1 MPTIEQDHK
10 LELDIELL
18 LPNLPDQRDQ
28 CIGKLEEE
36 LSKRRGVTKAHVEE
50 KENKFLLCLHYDP
63 EVFDLASL
71 KRLAQKT
78 GASISSRYQHEIL
91 SIVGMDCSDCTL
103 VIEHGIKRVDGVLN
117 VAVSY
122 VAGTLRI
129 EYDSDKTNITEI
141 KNCLRRL
148 GYSVPE
154 TGIKALFQER
164 RELIFSMLCG
174 VSVFTAWL
182 LPQFLSLPYV
192 IYFLFA
198 SAYFFGGFDIA
209 RHAVHSIKERQFDT
223 DLLMVFAACG
233 AAILGEFLEGG
244 LLLFL
249 FSLGHALEE
258 LALDKARDAVAKLGQ
273 LTPKTATVMK
283 DAKQLEVSVDELEV
297 GELVVVKPGVR
308 IPVDGV
314 VSGGNSSV
322 DQSPIT
328 GESMPIEKAK
338 DDQVFAGSINGTGQ
352 LIVKV
357 TKLAKDNT
365 LSRVMQLVEESQ
377 TQKTKTQQLTEKF
390 TSWFVPTV
398 LVLDL
403 LLIIIPPIFGFPL
416 RTSFLRAMTF
426 LVAVSP
432 CALAL
437 GAPSAVL
444 AGIGQAAR
452 NGVLIKGGLHLENLG
467 RLQAVAFDKTGTLTH
482 GKPKVT
488 DIVNIGTLQK
498 RELLSLVAACESRS
512 AHPLAAA
519 IVAEAKDRKLD
530 IPEPE
535 KIDSVS
541 GQGLIAKVD
550 GKQLLVGNLKLMNEQ
565 GVEVS
570 EDVKKQLADLESSG
584 KTSVTV
590 AVDGK
595 ASAII
600 ALADTPRENAKASL
614 AKLHDL
620 GIEKIFLL
628 SGDNSR
634 VATKLAQTLGID
646 EVKADLMPEDKVKAM
661 KEIASNR
668 VVAMVGDGVNDA
680 PALAAAS
687 VGIAMGGAGTD
698 VALET
703 ADVALMGDDLGRL
716 PFAISLGRA
725 TRSVIRQNLA
735 VSIITILGLAVTAT
749 LGIASITW
757 AILFHEGSTILVVLN
772 SLKLLAHR
780 KELQV
785 SGQLRKQA

>member
-1 MPTIEQDHK
+1 
-10 LELDIELL
+10 
-18 LPNLPDQRDQ
+18 
-28 CIGKLEEE
+28 
-36 LSKRRGVTKAHVEE
+36 
-50 KENKFLLCLHYDP
+50 
-63 EVFDLASL
+63 
-71 KRLAQKT
+71 
-78 GASISSRYQHEIL
+78 
-91 SIVGMDCSDCTL
+91 
-103 VIEHGIKRVDGVLN
+103 
-117 VAVSY
+117 
-122 VAGTLRI
+122 
-129 EYDSDKTNITEI
+129 
-141 KNCLRRL
+141 
-148 GYSVPE
+148 
-154 TGIKALFQER
+154 
-164 RELIFSMLCG
+164 
-174 VSVFTAWL
+174 
-182 LPQFLSLPYV
+182 
-192 IYFLFA
+192 
-198 SAYFFGGFDIA
+198 
-209 RHAVHSIKERQFDT
+209 
-223 DLLMVFAACG
+223 
-233 AAILGEFLEGG
+233 
-244 LLLFL
+244 
-249 FSLGHALEE
+249 
-258 LALDKARDAVAKLGQ
+258 
-273 LTPKTATVMK
+273 
-283 DAKQLEVSVDELEV
+283 
-297 GELVVVKPGVR
+297 
-308 IPVDGV
+308 
-314 VSGGNSSV
+314 
-322 DQSPIT
+322 
-328 GESMPIEKAK
+328 
-338 DDQVFAGSINGTGQ
+338 
-352 LIVKV
+352 
-357 TKLAKDNT
+357 
-365 LSRVMQLVEESQ
+365 MQLVEESQ

-398 LVLDL
+398 LILDL
-403 LLIIIPPIFGFPL
+403 LLIIIPPIFGFPI

-444 AGIGQAAR
+444 AGIAQAAR

-488 DIVNIGTLQK
+488 DIVTIGPLQK

-519 IVAEAKDRKLD
+519 IVADAKSRKLD

-541 GQGLIAKVD
+541 GQGLIATVD
-550 GKQLLVGNLKLMNEQ
+550 GRQLLIGNLKLMNAQ
-565 GVEVS
+565 GVEVA
-570 EDVKKQLADLESSG
+570 EDVKRQLSDLESVG

-590 AVDGK
+590 AVDGT
-595 ASAII
+595 AAGII
-600 ALADTPRENAKASL
+600 ALADTPRENAKSSL
-614 AKLHDL
+614 AKLHEL

-661 KEIASNR
+661 KEIASDR

-725 TRSVIRQNLA
+725 TRSIIRQNLA
-735 VSIITILGLAVTAT
+735 VSIITIIGLAVTAT

-757 AILFHEGSTILVVLN
+757 TILFHEGSTILVVLN
-772 SLKLLAHR
+772 SLRLLAHR

-785 SGQLRKQA
+785 SGRSDN